1 MVFVVIM
8 LISCQKYDM
17 RTMHSK
23 IMKIGKSL
31 KTPKKLRLDFIRKEF
46 YNLEKEEEESLK
58 LNKYKNNNLML
69 DRGADGDVRTDH

>member
-1 MVFVVIM
+1 
-8 LISCQKYDM
+8 
-17 RTMHSK
+17 
-23 IMKIGKSL
+23 MKIGKSL
-31 KTPKKLRLDFIRKEF
+31 KTPRKLRLDFIRKEF

>member
-8 LISCQKYDM
+8 LISSQKYNM

-31 KTPKKLRLDFIRKEF
+31 KTPRKLRLDFIRKEF
-46 YNLEKEEEESLK
+46 YNLEKEEEETFETEQIQK
-58 LNKYKNNNLML
+58 QQPHARP
-69 DRGADGDVRTDH
+69 RG

>member
-8 LISCQKYDM
+8 LISSQKYNM
-17 RTMHSK
+17 RT

-31 KTPKKLRLDFIRKEF
+31 KTPRKLRLDFIRKEF